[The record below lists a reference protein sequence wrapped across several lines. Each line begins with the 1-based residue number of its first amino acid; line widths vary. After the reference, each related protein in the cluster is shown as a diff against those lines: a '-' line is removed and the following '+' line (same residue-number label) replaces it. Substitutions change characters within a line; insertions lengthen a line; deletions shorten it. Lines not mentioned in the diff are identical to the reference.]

1 MCINAEVS
9 IATFIIASIVNII
22 VFTSSTN
29 INYLML
35 SGIYQFIILIQLFE
49 FLAWKDQKCGK
60 INEFA
65 TKSIFVATTLQPV
78 VITSIILLLS
88 QVESLLYRGIVTLSI
103 IIYTGK
109 TFYDLYYNRST
120 KEKTC
125 NQCDKIDQVKQVD
138 PITCLKPT
146 KTCKHLQFGWWN
158 KQLKSSLYIFPIFL
172 SILLLVN
179 TFKFAMIHVI
189 YLIVT
194 GLLGSVIYSCN
205 GLAGASSW
213 CLLATGGPIL
223 NYILMKNNI

>member
-22 VFTSSTN
+22 IFTSTTN
-29 INYLML
+29 RNYLML

-60 INEFA
+60 LNEFA

-78 VITSIILLLS
+78 VVASIILVLS
-88 QVESLLYRGIVTLSI
+88 QVKSLLYRSIVTLTI

-109 TFYDLYYNRST
+109 TFHDLYYGQST

-125 NQCDKIDQVKQVD
+125 NQCNKSNQIDQVD

-146 KTCKHLQFGWWN
+146 KTCKHLQFSWWKN
-158 KQLKSSLYIFPIFL
+158 INSPYLLPLFL

-179 TFKFAMIHVI
+179 TFNFAMIHII
-189 YLIVT
+189 YISIT
-194 GLLGSVIYSCN
+194 GLLGRLIYSCN

-223 NYILMKNNI
+223 NYILMKKNI

>member
-22 VFTSSTN
+22 IFTSTTN

-60 INEFA
+60 LNEFA

-78 VITSIILLLS
+78 VVTSIILVLS
-88 QVESLLYRGIVTLSI
+88 QVKSLLYRSIVTLI
-103 IIYTGK
+103 LIMYIGK
-109 TFYDLYYNRST
+109 IFYDLYYNQS
-120 KEKTC
+120 KDKDC
-125 NQCDKIDQVKQVD
+125 SQCDDSKD

-146 KTCKHLQFGWWN
+146 KTCKHLQFGWWD
-158 KQLKSSLYIFPIFL
+158 KQLKISLYILPIFL

-179 TFKFAMIHVI
+179 TFKFAMFHIV

-223 NYILMKNNI
+223 NYILMKKNI

>member
-22 VFTSSTN
+22 IFTSTTN

-88 QVESLLYRGIVTLSI
+88 QVKSLLYRSIVTLSI

-109 TFYDLYYNRST
+109 IFYDLYYGKS
-120 KEKTC
+120 KDC
-125 NQCDKIDQVKQVD
+125 SQCDDSKD

-146 KTCKHLQFGWWN
+146 KTCKHLQFGWWE
-158 KQLKSSLYIFPIFL
+158 KLKLNGLYIFPIFL

-179 TFKFAMIHVI
+179 TFKFAMFHVI
-189 YLIVT
+189 YLIIT
-194 GLLGSVIYSCN
+194 GLLGSVVYSCN

>member
-1 MCINAEVS
+1 MCINAKVS

-22 VFTSSTN
+22 VFTSTTN
-29 INYLML
+29 INYLMF

-60 INEFA
+60 LNEFA

-88 QVESLLYRGIVTLSI
+88 QVKSLLYRGIVTLI
-103 IIYTGK
+103 LIFYIGK
-109 TFYDLYYNRST
+109 TFHDLYYVRST
-120 KEKTC
+120 KEKNC
-125 NQCDKIDQVKQVD
+125 DQCEELSD

-158 KQLKSSLYIFPIFL
+158 KQLKFTIYIFPIFL

-179 TFKFAMIHVI
+179 TFKFAMIHII

-194 GLLGSVIYSCN
+194 GLLGDIIYSCN